1 MNIWFAQLSED
12 HFSAADRS
20 ARDSTQQ
27 QCILGPAMVLLSGF
41 QSEEVKSEAPTADVF
56 RDSKQELQLLRTAE
70 NQTELKTVIKIQ
82 VEGTI

>member
-1 MNIWFAQLSED
+1 
-12 HFSAADRS
+12 
-20 ARDSTQQ
+20 
-27 QCILGPAMVLLSGF
+27 MVLLSGF